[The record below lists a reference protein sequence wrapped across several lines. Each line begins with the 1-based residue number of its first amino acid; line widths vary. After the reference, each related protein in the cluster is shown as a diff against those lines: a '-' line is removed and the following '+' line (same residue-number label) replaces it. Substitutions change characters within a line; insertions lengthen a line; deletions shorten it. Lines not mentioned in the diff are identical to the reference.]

1 MVTLIPTSTINKDM
15 DTLNQDMDTTQ
26 SMGHLTMLLDT
37 MQVMLLVTMDF
48 LMLFPLDMGPVME
61 LLNLSW
67 EADSGTGMATDTDMD
82 ILVII
87 SSVFLPHRRMKM
99 IECHN
104 MIPSTFTRTEFILF
118 I

>member
-1 MVTLIPTSTINKDM
+1 MGINKDM

-26 SMGHLTMLLDT
+26 SMGHDT
-37 MQVMLLVTMDF
+37 MQVMQLLVTMDF